1 MTTDVSKDGRSLADM
16 RGVPRSVSKRRDRQL
31 MRAACLACAI
41 ALAVVFGFASFSPG
55 SSAEPLWE
63 IAVAGNGRIAV
74 PTGWRKMDGI
84 RPELAIYRLGDGI
97 GVPITDETGEPL
109 QIGIVVEAASPD
121 VGTLEAVTEA
131 LKRDARRDTRLD
143 LKNQTVQSFGSEA
156 ALVSNEYIKE
166 KSRRSLQMK
175 FVSRA
180 PDGKFWIVSGFL
192 VGGINSAWPAPAS
205 KLASW
210 LRAHVTSLSWDK
222 NGPDTAKLDA
232 AYKAFRGQN

>member
-1 MTTDVSKDGRSLADM
+1 MTTDVSKDGRSLAEM
-16 RGVPRSVSKRRDRQL
+16 RGARRSVSKRRDRQL
-31 MRAACLACAI
+31 MRAACLARAI
-41 ALAVVFGFASFSPG
+41 ALAVVVGFASFSPA

-74 PTGWRKMDGI
+74 PTGWRKMGGI
-84 RPELAIYRLGDGI
+84 RPGLAIYRLGDGI

-121 VGTLEAVTEA
+121 ASTLAAVLEA
-131 LKRDARRDTRLD
+131 LKREARRDPRLD

-156 ALVSNEYIKE
+156 ALLSNEYIKE

-192 VGGINSAWPAPAS
+192 VGGMNSAWPVPAS

-222 NGPDTAKLDA
+222 NGPDTAKLDV
-232 AYKAFRGQN
+232 AYKAFRGQH

>member
-1 MTTDVSKDGRSLADM
+1 MTTDVSKDGRSLPAM

-31 MRAACLACAI
+31 MRTACLTCAI
-41 ALAVVFGFASFSPG
+41 AFTVVVGFASFSPA

-74 PTGWRKMDGI
+74 PTGWRKMEGI
-84 RPELAIYRLGDGI
+84 RPGLAIFRLGDGI

-109 QIGIVVEAASPD
+109 QIGIVVEGASPD
-121 VGTLEAVTEA
+121 ASTLEAVTES
-131 LKRDARRDTRLD
+131 LKRDARRDPRLD
-143 LKNQTVQSFGSEA
+143 LKNQTVQSFGSGA
-156 ALVSNEYIKE
+156 ALLSNEYIKE

-180 PDGKFWIVSGFL
+180 PDGKFWIVSGYL
-192 VGGINSAWPAPAS
+192 VGGINNAWPAPAS

-222 NGPDTAKLDA
+222 NGPDTATLAA

>member
-1 MTTDVSKDGRSLADM
+1 MTTDVSNDGRSLADM

-41 ALAVVFGFASFSPG
+41 VLAVVVGFASFSPA

-84 RPELAIYRLGDGI
+84 RPGLAIYRLGDGI

-109 QIGIVVEAASPD
+109 QIGIVVESASPD
-121 VGTLEAVTEA
+121 ASTLEAVTEA
-131 LKRDARRDTRLD
+131 LKRDARRDPRLD

-156 ALVSNEYIKE
+156 ALLSNEYIKE

-210 LRAHVTSLSWDK
+210 LRAHVTSLSWDN

-232 AYKAFRGQN
+232 AYKAFRGQY